1 MNTAYI
7 LVVDDERDIRELIKE
22 ILQDEGY
29 KVSTAENG
37 AAAQRARRER
47 RPDLILLDI
56 WMPDIDGISLLK
68 EWANEGGVM
77 SPVIMM
83 SGHAT
88 VETAVEATRLG
99 AYDFLEKPLSM
110 AKLLVTVKRA
120 LEADKLQRENL
131 GLRAHGVTL
140 EEPIGRSIVMQA
152 LREQVKK
159 IAQHEAPVLIAG
171 EAGAGKKLFARY
183 LHNCSPRRHNSF
195 IDVSMAVNHTSHNK
209 GGGDNP
215 NATHPSA
222 LNHSAL
228 NFFGGEKDGKIHYG
242 QLEQANGGT
251 LFLDEVGDMDSSVQ
265 GRLARALRNGS
276 FLRMDGNEPVK
287 LDARIIAATRHD
299 LAVEVQAKR
308 FREDLY
314 YQLNVLPLRI
324 PSLREHCEDVPDLI
338 SYYTDIFVRQE
349 NLPYRNF
356 SLAAQNRLRNHA
368 WPGNIREIKNL
379 VQRLLILGS
388 DAEVGVAEVE
398 TALGD
403 SAERYSPTRTGFA
416 PLASL
421 SPRAFDLPLRE
432 ARDQFEKAYLEYQL
446 LETGGNISK
455 VAKLAGMERTH
466 LYRKMRAL
474 GINVGGVPET
484 LDQ

>member
-7 LVVDDERDIRELIKE
+7 LVVDDERDIRDLIKE
-22 ILQDEGY
+22 ILQDEGH

-68 EWANEGGVM
+68 GWANEGGAM

-131 GLRAHGVTL
+131 GLRAHGVTF
-140 EEPIGRSIVMQA
+140 EEPIGRSVAMQA

-159 IAQHEAPVLIAG
+159 IAQHDAPVLITG
-171 EAGAGKKLFARY
+171 EAGSGKKLFARY
-183 LHNCSPRRHNSF
+183 LHNCSPRRHNPF
-195 IDVSMAVNHTSHNK
+195 IDVNIAVNNASHNK
-209 GGGDNP
+209 SMDDNP
-215 NATHPSA
+215 GVA
-222 LNHSAL
+222 
-228 NFFGGEKDGKIHYG
+228 NFFGAEKDGKIQYG

-251 LFLDEVGDMDSSVQ
+251 LFLDEVGDMDLSLQ
-265 GRLARALRNGS
+265 GRLARAMRNGS
-276 FLRMDGNEPVK
+276 FLRVNGNEPVK
-287 LDARIIAATRHD
+287 LDARIVAATRYD
-299 LAVEVQAKR
+299 LALEVQAKR

-324 PSLREHCEDVPDLI
+324 LSLREHCEDVPDLI
-338 SYYTDIFVRQE
+338 SCYTDFFVRHE

-379 VQRLLILGS
+379 IQRLLILGN
-388 DAEVGVAEVE
+388 DAEIGVAEVE

-403 SAERYSPTRTGFA
+403 HREKYSPV
-416 PLASL
+416 PAS
-421 SPRAFDLPLRE
+421 SVVFDLPLRE

-474 GINVGGVPET
+474 GINVGNTPET
-484 LDQ
+484 PGQ

>member
-22 ILQDEGY
+22 ILQDEGH

-68 EWANEGGVM
+68 EWANEGSVM
-77 SPVIMM
+77 PPVIMM

-131 GLRAHGVTL
+131 GLRMHGITL
-140 EEPIGRSIVMQA
+140 EEPIGRSATMQA

-159 IAQHEAPVLIAG
+159 IAQHEAPVLITG
-171 EAGAGKKLFARY
+171 EAGVGKKLFARY
-183 LHNCSPRRHNSF
+183 LHNCSSRRHNPF
-195 IDVSMAVNHTSHNK
+195 IDVSMALTNTFHIK

-215 NATHPSA
+215 NPINYSA
-222 LNHSAL
+222 LS
-228 NFFGGEKDGKIHYG
+228 FFGGEKDGKIHYG

-251 LFLDEVGDMDSSVQ
+251 LFLDEVGDMDLSLQ
-265 GRLARALRNGS
+265 GRLARTLRNGS

-287 LDARIIAATRHD
+287 LDARIIVATRHD
-299 LAVEVQAKR
+299 LALEVQAKR

-324 PSLREHCEDVPDLI
+324 LSLREHCEDVPDLI
-338 SYYTDIFVRQE
+338 GYYTDFFVRQE

-356 SLAAQNRLRNHA
+356 SLAAQNRLRNHT

-388 DAEVGVAEVE
+388 DAEIGVAEVE
-398 TALGD
+398 TALG
-403 SAERYSPTRTGFA
+403 E
-416 PLASL
+416 L
-421 SPRAFDLPLRE
+421 SRQQPSVTPATMAFDLPLRE

-474 GINVGGVPET
+474 GINVSAIPQA

>member
-7 LVVDDERDIRELIKE
+7 LVVDDERDIRDLIKE

-29 KVSTAENG
+29 KVASAENG
-37 AAAQRARRER
+37 AAAQRSRRER

-68 EWANEGGVM
+68 EWASEDSSM
-77 SPVIMM
+77 PPVIMM

-88 VETAVEATRLG
+88 VETAVESTRLG

-131 GLRAHGVTL
+131 GLRTQGGTTL
-140 EEPIGRSIVMQA
+140 EEPIGRSLVMHS

-159 IAQHEAPVLIAG
+159 IAQHDAPVLITGDAG
-171 EAGAGKKLFARY
+171 VGKKLFARY
-183 LHNCSPRRHNSF
+183 LHSCSPRRHNPF
-195 IDVSMAVNHTSHNK
+195 IDVNMITNNTINNKSLGGNNGAV
-209 GGGDNP
+209 D
-215 NATHPSA
+215 
-222 LNHSAL
+222 
-228 NFFGGEKDGKIHYG
+228 FFGGEKDGKIHYG

-251 LFLDEVGDMDSSVQ
+251 LFLDEIGDMDLSLQ
-265 GRLARALRNGS
+265 GRLIRALRNGS

-299 LAVEVQAKR
+299 LAQQVQLKR

-338 SYYTDIFVRQE
+338 NYYTDMFVRQE

-356 SLAAQNRLRNHA
+356 SLAAQNRLRNHP

-379 VQRLLILGS
+379 IQRLLILGS
-388 DAEVGVAEVE
+388 DVEIGVAEVE
-398 TALGD
+398 AALGD
-403 SAERYSPTRTGFA
+403 NPEGYSSQPT
-416 PLASL
+416 AST
-421 SPRAFDLPLRE
+421 AFDLPLRE

-446 LETGGNISK
+446 RETRGNISK

-474 GINVGGVPET
+474 GINLSSVPEA

>member
-29 KVSTAENG
+29 KVTSAENG

-68 EWANEGGVM
+68 EWVNEDSIM
-77 SPVIMM
+77 PPVIMM

-131 GLRAHGVTL
+131 GLRTHGATL
-140 EEPIGRSIVMQA
+140 EEPIGRSVVMQS

-159 IAQHEAPVLIAG
+159 IAQHDAPVLITG
-171 EAGAGKKLFARY
+171 EAGVGKKLFARY
-183 LHNCSPRRHNSF
+183 LHNCSPRRHNPF
-195 IDVSMAVNHTSHNK
+195 IDVSMVTNNAINNK
-209 GGGDNP
+209 GPANNIGAID
-215 NATHPSA
+215 
-222 LNHSAL
+222 
-228 NFFGGEKDGKIHYG
+228 FFGGEKDGKIHYG

-251 LFLDEVGDMDSSVQ
+251 LFLDEIGDMDLSLQ
-265 GRLARALRNGS
+265 GRLIRALRNGS
-276 FLRMDGNEPVK
+276 FLRVDGNEPVK

-299 LAVEVQAKR
+299 LAQQVQAKR

-338 SYYTDIFVRQE
+338 NYYTDMFVRQE
-349 NLPYRNF
+349 NLPYRSF
-356 SLAAQNRLRNHA
+356 SLAAQNRLRNHP

-379 VQRLLILGS
+379 IQRLLILGS
-388 DAEVGVAEVE
+388 DVEIGVAEIE
-398 TALGD
+398 TMLGD
-403 SAERYSPTRTGFA
+403 SPELYRPAPTPSTV
-416 PLASL
+416 
-421 SPRAFDLPLRE
+421 FDLPLRE

-446 LETGGNISK
+446 RETRGNISK

-474 GINVGGVPET
+474 GINLSSVSEA

>member
-29 KVSTAENG
+29 KVTSAENG

-68 EWANEGGVM
+68 EWVNEDSIM
-77 SPVIMM
+77 PPVIMM

-131 GLRAHGVTL
+131 GLRAHGATL
-140 EEPIGRSIVMQA
+140 EEPIGRSMAMQS

-159 IAQHEAPVLIAG
+159 IAQHDAPVLITG
-171 EAGAGKKLFARY
+171 EAGVGKKLFARY
-183 LHNCSPRRHNSF
+183 LHNCSPRRHNPF
-195 IDVSMAVNHTSHNK
+195 IDVRMVTNNK
-209 GGGDNP
+209 GPGNNNGAID
-215 NATHPSA
+215 
-222 LNHSAL
+222 
-228 NFFGGEKDGKIHYG
+228 FFGGEKDGKTHYG

-251 LFLDEVGDMDSSVQ
+251 LFLDEIGDMDLSLQ
-265 GRLARALRNGS
+265 GRLIRALRNGS
-276 FLRMDGNEPVK
+276 FLRVDGNEPVK
-287 LDARIIAATRHD
+287 LDARIVAATRHD
-299 LAVEVQAKR
+299 LAQQVQVKR

-338 SYYTDIFVRQE
+338 NYYTDMFVRQE

-356 SLAAQNRLRNHA
+356 SLAAQNRLRNHP

-379 VQRLLILGS
+379 IQRLLILGS
-388 DAEVGVAEVE
+388 DVEIGVAEVE
-398 TALGD
+398 ATLGD
-403 SAERYSPTRTGFA
+403 SPELYKPSPTPSTV
-416 PLASL
+416 
-421 SPRAFDLPLRE
+421 FDLPLRE

-446 LETGGNISK
+446 RETRGNISK

-474 GINVGGVPET
+474 GINLGSVSEA

>member
-37 AAAQRARRER
+37 AAAQHARRER

-68 EWANEGGVM
+68 EWANEGGAM

-120 LEADKLQRENL
+120 LEADRLQRENL
-131 GLRAHGVTL
+131 GLRAHGATL
-140 EEPIGRSIVMQA
+140 EEPIGRSTAMQA
-152 LREQVKK
+152 LREQAKK
-159 IAQHEAPVLIAG
+159 IAQHEAPVLITG
-171 EAGAGKKLFARY
+171 EAGVGKKLFARY
-183 LHNCSPRRHNSF
+183 LHNCSPRHHNPF
-195 IDVSMAVNHTSHNK
+195 IDVSMAVSNASHNK
-209 GGGDNP
+209 SVDDD
-215 NATHPSA
+215 
-222 LNHSAL
+222 HSAL
-228 NFFGGEKDGKIHYG
+228 NFFGGERNGKIHYG

-251 LFLDEVGDMDSSVQ
+251 LFLDEVGDMNLSLQ

-276 FLRMDGNEPVK
+276 FLRMDGNEPIK

-299 LAVEVQAKR
+299 LAAEVQAKR

-324 PSLREHCEDVPDLI
+324 LSLREHCEDVPDLI

-356 SLAAQNRLRNHA
+356 SLAAQNRLRNHI

-388 DAEVGVAEVE
+388 DAEIGVAEVE
-398 TALGD
+398 TALGEL
-403 SAERYSPTRTGFA
+403 SRQQPTAA
-416 PLASL
+416 PSTMV
-421 SPRAFDLPLRE
+421 FDLPLRE
-432 ARDQFEKAYLEYQL
+432 ARDQFEKAYLEHQL

-474 GINVGGVPET
+474 GINVGSVPET

>member
-29 KVSTAENG
+29 SVSTAENS

-47 RPDLILLDI
+47 RPNLVLLDI
-56 WMPDIDGISLLK
+56 WMPDMDGISLLK
-68 EWANEGGVM
+68 EWSHEGGAM
-77 SPVIMM
+77 PPVIMM

-88 VETAVEATRLG
+88 VETAVEATRWG

-131 GLRAHGVTL
+131 GLRAHGPTL
-140 EEPIGRSIVMQA
+140 EEPIGRSAIMQS
-152 LREQVKK
+152 LREQARK
-159 IAQHEAPVLIAG
+159 IAQHDAPALITG
-171 EAGAGKKLFARY
+171 EAGVGKKLFAHY
-183 LHNCSPRRHNSF
+183 LHNCSPRRQHPF
-195 IDVSMAVNHTSHNK
+195 VDVSMAVNNK
-209 GGGDNP
+209 NP
-215 NATHPSA
+215 GNANSTID
-222 LNHSAL
+222 
-228 NFFGGEKDGKIHYG
+228 FFGGEKDGKIHYG
-242 QLEQANGGT
+242 LLEQASGGT
-251 LFLDEVGDMDSSVQ
+251 LFLDDISDMSLSLQ
-265 GRLARALRNGS
+265 GRLMQALRNKS
-276 FLRMDGNEPVK
+276 FARTDSNEPIK
-287 LDARIIAATRHD
+287 LDTRIIAATRHD
-299 LAVEVQAKR
+299 LAQEVQGKR

-324 PSLREHCEDVPDLI
+324 PALREHCEDVSDLVN
-338 SYYTDIFVRQE
+338 YYTDVFVRQE

-356 SLAAQNRLRNHA
+356 SLAAQNCLRNHS

-379 VQRLLILGS
+379 IQRLLILGS
-388 DAEVGVAEVE
+388 DTEIGAAEVKM
-398 TALGD
+398 ALGNHP
-403 SAERYSPTRTGFA
+403 ERNEPARSSPTAT
-416 PLASL
+416 
-421 SPRAFDLPLRE
+421 FDLPLRE
-432 ARDQFEKAYLEYQL
+432 ARNQFEKAYLEYQL
-446 LETGGNISK
+446 RETGGNISK

-474 GINVGGVPET
+474 GINLSSVPES